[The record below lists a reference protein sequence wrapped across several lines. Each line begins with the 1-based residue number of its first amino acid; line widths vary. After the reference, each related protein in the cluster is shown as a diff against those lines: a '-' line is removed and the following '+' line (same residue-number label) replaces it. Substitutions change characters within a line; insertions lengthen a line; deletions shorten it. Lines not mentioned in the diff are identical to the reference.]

1 MCCNGILAL
10 LALII
15 GFMAIV
21 YLLYQVYSYIRC
33 GCGRYGPFVS
43 SYGKI
48 KEDILEE
55 ARKVLRKA
63 ERPLKV
69 TDLGCGSGALLL
81 PLAKEFPEHQF
92 TGYEW
97 DVVPLTMG
105 KIKAAGLKNITFVK
119 GDYMKQSYADM
130 DLILCYVLKVTGE
143 PLGKKL
149 AQEIKKDCIVISE
162 MFPLGY
168 LHEIKQ
174 IESSIYGV
182 PEKIYV
188 YQKPHSQKDSVQ
200 PRKSAPHNGKAKSQP
215 ENPHRKLVKP
225 NLRPAKKRPVQAN
238 PKSPDSK
245 PKSKEKKNVSK
256 NLFYD
261 FYCRRYHN
269 FGVLCYKIFSGNRGS
284 IFCFCRNAESVSGSL
299 CRCCFPAAGKT
310 ALLLAA
316 DTGLC
321 CSSRSSDTVFCRWRS
336 PRCSGIA
343 V

>member
-1 MCCNGILAL
+1 MTGNLFYKTENKIMCCNGILAL

-162 MFPLGY
+162 MFPLGH

-182 PEKIYV
+182 PEKFTFI
-188 YQKPHSQKDSVQ
+188 KSLILRKILFNPGNP
-200 PRKSAPHNGKAKSQP
+200 PRTTA
-215 ENPHRKLVKP
+215 RP
-225 NLRPAKKRPVQAN
+225 NLSR
-238 PKSPDSK
+238 
-245 PKSKEKKNVSK
+245 
-256 NLFYD
+256 
-261 FYCRRYHN
+261 
-269 FGVLCYKIFSGNRGS
+269 KIR
-284 IFCFCRNAESVSGSL
+284 
-299 CRCCFPAAGKT
+299 T
-310 ALLLAA
+310 A
-316 DTGLC
+316 
-321 CSSRSSDTVFCRWRS
+321 SS
-336 PRCSGIA
+336 
-343 V
+343 